1 MVVEENM
8 RRELALAAEVQQGLL
23 PSAPP
28 QSAHV
33 ELAGFCI
40 PARGVGGDYYDFIS
54 FESGQVGVAVADV
67 SGKGVSAALVM
78 SNVQAALRS
87 QTMLGETNGS
97 SGDSLGELVSN
108 INKLVCRSTG
118 SATYVT
124 FFYAQYDQQTH
135 RLSYVNA
142 GHNPPLLIRASE
154 NDAHGGN
161 VRRLVDDFE
170 PAYGHFPFSMHGESR
185 RRGDF
190 ARVEEYSV
198 STHSRAH
205 LLNGANGCTKLTT
218 GGPVIGLFDQCS
230 YEQGV
235 VELERGDLLIAYTD
249 GVTESLNILDEE
261 FGEENLER
269 VAISSAHLSADEVRD
284 RLVESVK
291 LWATGTPQ
299 HDDLT
304 FIVLKVK

>member
-1 MVVEENM
+1 
-8 RRELALAAEVQQGLL
+8 
-23 PSAPP
+23 
-28 QSAHV
+28 
-33 ELAGFCI
+33 
-40 PARGVGGDYYDFIS
+40 
-54 FESGQVGVAVADV
+54 
-67 SGKGVSAALVM
+67 M

-97 SGDSLGELVSN
+97 SNGSLGELVSN

-135 RLSYVNA
+135 QLSYVNA
-142 GHNPPLLIRASE
+142 GHNPPLLIRAGEKGANGRS
-154 NDAHGGN
+154 
-161 VRRLVDDFE
+161 VQRLVDDFE
-170 PAYGHFPFSMHGESR
+170 PAYGLFPFTMHGESR
-185 RRGDF
+185 RRVDF
-190 ARVEEYSV
+190 GRVDEYSV
-198 STHSRAH
+198 STHRRAH
-205 LLNGANGCTKLTT
+205 PMNGANGCMTLTT
-218 GGPVIGLFDQCS
+218 GGPVIGLFDQSS

-235 VELERGDLLIAYTD
+235 VKLERGDLLIAYTD

-269 VAISSAHLSADEVRD
+269 VAVSSSHLSADNVRD
-284 RLVESVK
+284 RIVESVK